1 MRPEPFDVKTYILTT
16 LNQWERKEEKKKF
29 LTIFNAII
37 AMANASFL

>member
-1 MRPEPFDVKTYILTT
+1 MGPEPFDVKTYILTT
-16 LNQWERKEEKKKF
+16 LNRWERKEEKKF